1 MSQRTT
7 ADSTESLELLLDT
20 ICNTFG
26 AVIFISMLVA
36 ILVSQSSRHQ
46 APDAPIEDPEVVSAA
61 VQDEIRVAQEKLR
74 ILSGQLRQ
82 QEVVKNRFATEQS
95 LMLAGKVKQQTE
107 QRIRFMQEKSEA
119 VKEITDS
126 SSSSAIL
133 QNKLLQQQAAF
144 AAAASQNQRLQEEL
158 QKLKDL
164 AARTARIPQVRRTTK
179 QSVAFALDD
188 GRLIRMTTPDGTVD
202 TNDCEL
208 LNRDGGRVVRPLHG
222 QGLAVSSSAT
232 SQQIAKRFAGIQ
244 SDGQFVILFVAR
256 DSFAEFIAVKDQL
269 VEIGIEYD
277 VRIFP
282 GDEIEVQI
290 GVNERESFVQ

>member
-1 MSQRTT
+1 MTQRTT

-36 ILVSQSSRHQ
+36 ILVSQSSRQQ
-46 APDAPIEDPEVVSAA
+46 APDELIEDPEVVSAV

-74 ILSGQLRQ
+74 VLSGQLRQ
-82 QEVVKNRFATEQS
+82 QEVVKSRFATEES
-95 LMLAGKVKQQTE
+95 LMLAGKVKQQTQ

-119 VKEITDS
+119 VKELTDS
-126 SSSSAIL
+126 SSTSAIL
-133 QNKLLQQQAAF
+133 QNTIQQQQAAF
-144 AAAASQNQRLQEEL
+144 DAAASENQRLREEISKQEE
-158 QKLKDL
+158 L

-202 TNDCEL
+202 TTDCEL
-208 LNRDGGRVVRPLHG
+208 ANENGGRVVRPRQG
-222 QGLAVSSSAT
+222 QGLPVSANVSPS
-232 SQQIAKRFAGIQ
+232 QIAKRFEGIETKT
-244 SDGQFVILFVAR
+244 QFVILFVAR
-256 DSFAEFIAVKDQL
+256 DSFAEFVAVKDKL

-282 GDEIEVQI
+282 GDQIQVQI
-290 GVNERESFVQ
+290 GDSERESFVQ

>member
-36 ILVSQSSRHQ
+36 ILVSQSSRQQ
-46 APDAPIEDPEVVSAA
+46 APAELTEDPEVVSAA
-61 VQDEIRVAQEKLR
+61 VQDELRIAQEKLR
-74 ILSGQLRQ
+74 VLSGQLRQ
-82 QEVVKNRFATEQS
+82 QEVVKHRFATEES
-95 LMLAGKVKQQTE
+95 LMLAGKVKQQTQ

-119 VKEITDS
+119 VKELTDS
-126 SSSSAIL
+126 SSTSAIL
-133 QNKLLQQQAAF
+133 QNTLQQQQAAF
-144 AAAASQNQRLQEEL
+144 DAAASENQRLREEIDK
-158 QKLKDL
+158 QKDL

-202 TNDCEL
+202 STDCEL
-208 LNRDGGRVVRPLHG
+208 VNENGGRVVRPRPG
-222 QGLAVSSSAT
+222 QGLPISAKVSPS
-232 SQQIAKRFAGIQ
+232 QIAKRFNGIATK
-244 SDGQFVILFVAR
+244 DQFVILFVAR
-256 DSFAEFIAVKDQL
+256 DSFAEFIAVKDKL

-282 GDEIEVQI
+282 GDKIQVQI
-290 GVNERESFVQ
+290 GDSERESFVQ